1 MATPNIKHDAI
12 VQPIRCMD
20 NIDDY
25 NSNIETFKS
34 NSKILKRNT
43 INNFIPNKPTA
54 CNRPFVA
61 GLKTLA
67 IHS

>member
-20 NIDDY
+20 NIDEY
-25 NSNIETFKS
+25 NSNKETFKS
-34 NSKILKRNT
+34 NSKRLKRST

-54 CNRPFVA
+54 ISP
-61 GLKTLA
+61 L
-67 IHS
+67 